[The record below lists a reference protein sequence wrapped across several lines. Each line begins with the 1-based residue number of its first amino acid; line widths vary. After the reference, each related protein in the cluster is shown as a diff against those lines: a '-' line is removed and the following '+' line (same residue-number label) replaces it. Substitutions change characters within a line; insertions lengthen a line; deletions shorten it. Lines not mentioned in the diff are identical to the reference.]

1 MIKQIKIIENL
12 RRAEKFFFF
21 FFFDF
26 SFNFLAL
33 KCKKKK
39 IITQDEKKEEIK

>member
-12 RRAEKFFFF
+12 RRAEKFFF